1 MIAWLAPLL
10 VLGLVIF
17 VHELGHF
24 LAAKWTGVYA
34 PRFSLGFGPALW
46 KKRRGETEY
55 VIAALPLGG
64 YVRMASRE
72 DETMAA
78 IEGGVPEGRGA
89 GLANVGVASD
99 AAVILATER
108 LLAPDERREGE
119 PPQRPADWDENAMVP
134 FGPKPVPSDRWFE
147 SKPLWARVVIMLAG
161 VTMNV
166 VLTLVV
172 STGVFAYYGR
182 AYVPA
187 VVDSLVAD
195 MPAQRAGLLPGDSIA
210 SINGAPIRAWSEML
224 TTISSSAG
232 REITLGIV
240 RGGRPMTLPVIPVAA
255 KGADPAT
262 GKPIT
267 VGRIGAYPKDRTE
280 RDRLGVV
287 SAGVAGWNATWA
299 MAGSVVGVVGG
310 LVRGSISVKNLGG
323 PVAIAR
329 TSVAA
334 ARTGLESLWALIAF
348 LSINLAILNLLPIPI
363 LDGGQVLMTLAEA
376 AKGSPFS
383 PRVRE
388 NVMRVGLAAI
398 VALFAVVM
406 FNDIAALFK

>member
-46 KKRRGETEY
+46 KMRRGETEY

-64 YVRMASRE
+64 YVRMASRD
-72 DETMAA
+72 DETMAMV
-78 IEGGVPEGRGA
+78 EGGTPEGQERGEA
-89 GLANVGVASD
+89 REEANGAKP
-99 AAVILATER
+99 E
-108 LLAPDERREGE
+108 
-119 PPQRPADWDENAMVP
+119 DWDENAMVP
-134 FGPKPVPSDRWFE
+134 FGPKPVPAHRWFE
-147 SKPLWARVVIMLAG
+147 SKPLWARLVIMLAG

-166 VLTLVV
+166 LLTIVV
-172 STGVFAYYGR
+172 SSGVYAYYGR

-195 MPAQRAGLLPGDSIA
+195 MPAQQAGLMPGDSVA
-210 SINGAPIRAWSEML
+210 SINGAPIRSWTDML
-224 TTISSSAG
+224 ATISGSAG
-232 REITLGIV
+232 TEIRLGVI
-240 RGGRPMTLPVIPVAA
+240 RGGAAVTIPVTPVAT

-262 GKPIT
+262 GRAIT
-267 VGRIGAYPKDRTE
+267 VGRIGAYPQERTE
-280 RDRLGVV
+280 RERLGLGAA
-287 SAGVAGWNATWA
+287 SVAGWNATWS

-310 LVRGSISVKNLGG
+310 LVRGTVSVKNLGG

-334 ARTGLESLWALIAF
+334 ARTGLESVCALIAF

-363 LDGGQVLMTLAEA
+363 LDGGQVVMTLAEA
-376 AKGSPFS
+376 VKGSPLS

-388 NVMRVGLAAI
+388 YVMRIGLAAI

-406 FNDIAALFK
+406 FNDIVALFK